1 MSIKSSKSIC
11 GKYTAIA
18 MLAASIVLT
27 SGSAV
32 LAQSSADTNAGSAAT
47 DGATSSASSSSS
59 NATSA
64 ATSAPLPG
72 DNSGAS
78 SDAGSSDTT
87 TTTTTSTTPTSDIPP
102 GVLWTDPK
110 YAVKEVPQ
118 PKQVAPTKGQP
129 TTGTTAAATTPAT
142 SQPAATSNVY
152 DEKAAQAFADSV
164 GLPQYVWTKQENATA
179 AGKAKAALISKEMAA
194 YNKSIV
200 EKFVANMT
208 VPNSATLVEN
218 SSNQYVYLIS
228 FTIDGSGKISKINSE
243 RSFGQFNAL
252 HLADDNEN
260 AAMTNSITT
269 ALAKCS
275 PLKVPPVGT
284 SPWYMLLKFEP
295 NTGKVFVANLN
306 SN

>member
-27 SGSAV
+27 SGGAV

-87 TTTTTSTTPTSDIPP
+87 TTTTSKTPTSDIPP

-260 AAMTNSITT
+260 AAMTNSITS

-275 PLKVPPVGT
+275 PLQVPPVGT